1 MQFHQPLVY
10 ILLTAVAVTMT
21 LGEWADS
28 AVIFVVVLLN
38 AVIGFVQESKA
49 LQAIN
54 TLSKNAKTTAV
65 VRGGNK
71 ISIPAKQL
79 VPSDLVVL
87 QSGDK
92 VSADMRLIKVKDL
105 KIDESALTGESV
117 VTEKIF

>member
-10 ILLTAVAVTMT
+10 ILLAAVAVTMT
-21 LGEWADS
+21 LDEWVDS
-28 AVIFVVVLLN
+28 VVIFVVVLLN

-79 VPSDLVVL
+79 VPGDLVVL